1 MSPEEIRTAIIEPFN
16 ALIKRQ
22 RLEAAKK
29 ERDKELTLAP
39 TLSKRSKIIAERKL
53 IEQSAELTT
62 LNNDLQQLV
71 EKRHIN
77 TVPAKR
83 TILDKQKQLTP
94 RLAVLYI
101 DGKRRID

>member
-1 MSPEEIRTAIIEPFN
+1 MLRVEQKVELVMTSQELFLPPTHDRSNEVPFMSPEEIRTAIIEPFN

-53 IEQSAELTT
+53 IE
-62 LNNDLQQLV
+62 
-71 EKRHIN
+71 
-77 TVPAKR
+77 
-83 TILDKQKQLTP
+83 
-94 RLAVLYI
+94 
-101 DGKRRID
+101 